1 MKFGARTTQVLRNFA
16 TINPSIQFNEGTTLR
31 TISPNKT
38 MMAKAN
44 LQDTVE
50 GDFAIYDL
58 SRLLG
63 VSSMFE
69 DPTFV
74 LEEKKVRIESEGRT
88 VSYTYADPSTIV
100 VPPNKEITLD
110 EFDVEFDLTQE
121 NFNEVMKAIGILSL
135 PELAVV
141 GEDGKILLRGTD
153 TKNPSSDKYDITV
166 GETDLEFVAVFKTE
180 NLKLLSD
187 NYKVGISSKSIANFK
202 SDDIEYWV
210 SIESNSVFN

>member
-1 MKFGARTTQVLRNFA
+1 MKFSARTTQVLRNFSS
-16 TINPSIQFNEGTTLR
+16 INPSIQFNKGTTLR

-38 MMAKAN
+38 MMAKAKLADN
-44 LQDTVE
+44 IE

-63 VSSMFE
+63 VTSMFQ
-69 DPTFV
+69 DPTFK
-74 LEEKKVRIESEGRT
+74 LEERKVRIESEGRT

-100 VPPNKEITLD
+100 VPPNKDINID
-110 EFDVEFDLTQE
+110 SFDVEFDLTQE
-121 NFNEVMKAIGILSL
+121 NLAEIMKAIGILGL

-141 GEDGKILLRGTD
+141 GEDGNILLRAMD

-166 GETDLEFVAVFKTE
+166 GETDKEFVAVFKTD

-187 NYKVGISSKSIANFK
+187 NYKVGISSKSIAHFE
-202 SDDIEYWV
+202 STDIEYWV
-210 SIESNSVFN
+210 SIESNSTFN